1 MSDLRSATLLD
12 GDALAEGLRRQ
23 MTARAA
29 QLRRHG
35 ITPCM
40 ATVLVG
46 ENAASAS
53 YIGRKHADCAEI
65 GIEARDIRLP
75 ADTSMPGLLDQVA
88 ALNADASVHGLM
100 VQLPLPRALDDDAAL
115 AAVSPA
121 KDIDG
126 LHPENLGRLLAGAPD
141 LLTTGLLPCT
151 PHAILQLLRHHA
163 VPLSGARVAVIGRG
177 PLVGRPLAMLL
188 SLKGID
194 AEVTLLHGAS
204 RDLAEVTR
212 RADVVIAAAGQPG
225 LVTAEMIR
233 PGAAVVGVGITYGAD
248 GQMVSDIA
256 ADVAGV
262 AGWVTPPHGSVGAL
276 TRAALLQNLLMIA
289 ERDLA

>member
-1 MSDLRSATLLD
+1 MTDLRSATLLD
-12 GDALAEGLRRQ
+12 GDALAAVLRRQ
-23 MTARAA
+23 MTLRAA
-29 QLRRHG
+29 HLRRAG

-46 ENAASAS
+46 DNPASAS

-75 ADTSMPGLLDQVA
+75 ATTPMPDLLAQVA
-88 ALNADASVHGLM
+88 GLNADLTVHGLM
-100 VQLPLPRALDDDAAL
+100 VQLPLPDGLDDDTAL

-126 LHPENLGRLLAGAPD
+126 LHPENLGRLLAGRP
-141 LLTTGLLPCT
+141 GLLPCT

-163 VPLSGARVAVIGRG
+163 VPLAGARVAVIGRG
-177 PLVGRPLAMLL
+177 ALVGRPLAMLL
-188 SLKGID
+188 SLKGVD
-194 AEVTLLHGAS
+194 AEVTLLHSAS

-212 RADVVIAAAGQPG
+212 RADVVIAAAGRPN
-225 LVTAEMIR
+225 LVTAAMIR

-248 GQMVSDIA
+248 GSMVSDIA
-256 ADVAGV
+256 ADVTQV

-276 TRAALLQNLLMIA
+276 TRAALLQNLLDIA
-289 ERDLA
+289 ERDLG